1 MQTVLLVIHIIIALT
16 LIIIILLQR
25 SEGGAL
31 SGLGGGGGG
40 GLISRRS
47 AGNLLTRTTATL
59 GTCFMLTSIVLAL
72 MSREGIEDKGSILDK
87 TVIES
92 SESAKDADM
101 KNKQLPAEPSAP
113 LSE

>member
-16 LIIIILLQR
+16 LVIIILLQR

-40 GLISRRS
+40 LMSRRS

-72 MSREGIEDKGSILDK
+72 MSRSNIEDKGSILDK

-92 SESAKDADM
+92 SESAKDADIE
-101 KNKQLPAEPSAP
+101 KKQLPAEPSAP